1 MSQGSKVSLRQDT
14 PKRHHHQAVSSGMAK
29 WNHRVVDLS
38 SPQEPCVALRE
49 VYYDEEGKPAAHG
62 EPFVSGDNL
71 EELSA
76 VVHRL
81 TEALGQPILKPED
94 FIGSLGAE

>member
-1 MSQGSKVSLRQDT
+1 
-14 PKRHHHQAVSSGMAK
+14 
-29 WNHRVVDLS
+29 
-38 SPQEPCVALRE
+38 LRE